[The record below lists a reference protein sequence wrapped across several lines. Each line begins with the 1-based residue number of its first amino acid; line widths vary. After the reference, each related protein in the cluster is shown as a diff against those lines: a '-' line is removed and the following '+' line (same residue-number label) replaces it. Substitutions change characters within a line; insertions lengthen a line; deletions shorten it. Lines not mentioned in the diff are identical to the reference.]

1 MMIVGG
7 QVAVH
12 CHIARVR
19 PHHREG
25 RVGPRDIWCEPSVAD
40 GPVAVHEEAVK
51 DELAIRGI
59 ILKVFQARPWV
70 DVIRD
75 RNCYRQSWVSVL
87 CVSPLP
93 TLETHVAS
101 ASWGAPARASQRR
114 RRGFAWALHRR
125 WAAAPPGASSVLAA
139 RLVDWGSIYILDSC
153 SGTAMSLLSA
163 LSLAHFLE
171 SRSATQVQHVL
182 HGPDSWGGGVR
193 LCRRGEAGIQ
203 SHMVWI
209 RHSVSARLGFKS
221 PSREFLSADVG
232 RDGEERGSR
241 FDDL

>member
-7 QVAVH
+7 QVGVH
-12 CHIARVR
+12 CHIARVC

-25 RVGPRDIWCEPSVAD
+25 RAGPRDIRCEPSVAD

-51 DELAIRGI
+51 DEVAIRDI

-87 CVSPLP
+87 CVPPLP

-101 ASWGAPARASQRR
+101 APWRALARASHRR
-114 RRGFAWALHRR
+114 RRGFAWALRR
-125 WAAAPPGASSVLAA
+125 RRAAAPPGASSVLAA
-139 RLVDWGSIYILDSC
+139 RLVDWGCICILDSC

-163 LSLAHFLE
+163 LSLAHFLG

-182 HGPDSWGGGVR
+182 HGPDSGGSSVQEGRSRHTVAHGLDPSQRVR
-193 LCRRGEAGIQ
+193 A
-203 SHMVWI
+203 
-209 RHSVSARLGFKS
+209 ARLQK
-221 PSREFLSADVG
+221 PIE
-232 RDGEERGSR
+232 GS
-241 FDDL
+241 LVS